1 MHTKILAAM
10 LGAVILGTSV
20 GWAQNFGAPLDRF
33 FRLEWEAE
41 QTRTGQRVVTGYV
54 YNDHG
59 LWADNV
65 RLLVEVLD
73 PAGRMVAKT
82 TGSVNGWVP
91 PKGRAYFWVP
101 GANWGSGLPG
111 DGPVLRLAFA
121 GSVSL
126 SVLCP

>member
-1 MHTKILAAM
+1 MHSKILAAA

-41 QTRTGQRVVTGYV
+41 QARSGQRVVTGYL

-73 PAGRMVAKT
+73 PAGRVVAKT
-82 TGSVNGWVP
+82 IGYVNGWVP
-91 PKGRAYFWVP
+91 PKGRAYFEVLVP
-101 GANWGSGLPG
+101 AGGVAYRVTVQSFDWRSPG
-111 DGPVLRLAFA
+111 R
-121 GSVSL
+121 
-126 SVLCP
+126 